1 MNLIKIILGLCS
13 PAIRDAIKVF
23 LGVLRKNAAATD
35 NDVDDILVQV
45 LYSVLGFDYKHK

>member
-1 MNLIKIILGLCS
+1 MNLIKVILGLCS

-23 LGVLRKNAAATD
+23 LALLKKNAAATD

-45 LYSVLGFDYKHK
+45 LYSVLGFEYKDK